1 MVNQSGQPIFEAI
14 ERVEVKEISQP
25 ESGEPTANERTK
37 ISTTMK
43 QPPFKEGREVGAYL
57 APTCELIEIKVEGGY
72 TLSDLEIP
80 DYGDQEDEW

>member
-1 MVNQSGQPIFEAI
+1 
-14 ERVEVKEISQP
+14 
-25 ESGEPTANERTK
+25 
-37 ISTTMK
+37 MK
-43 QPPFKEGREVGAYL
+43 QTPFKEGREVGAYL